1 MLITLCSC
9 HVHDRQA
16 KFLTLGMSRCTSCM
30 TGLYGAQL
38 NATGVEL
45 RDSGNLVLVDATNA
59 TVWQS
64 FDMPTDTLLPGQNF
78 SEAMNLSL
86 SAWKESDDWSDGYY
100 QAGWVTLNNSINFA
114 LSWTGK
120 SISNWNTSSWSS
132 TYASVGN
139 NTIYPYQYTSPASYA
154 ILDESSGSFYIGNY
168 SAPAIGNTS
177 EQAPGVLRR
186 VTLDSDGGLRMWR
199 WQSTVWNEEGN
210 WVADPCETFAIC
222 GPYGICGHD
231 PTYPTTPSCTCPT
244 SGFTW
249 IDAGNHF
256 KGCKPVTTIPDNKC
270 SLNTSAFQMVQ
281 AGEIDYPFADRIQDQ
296 FKTNEANCQ
305 AACIEDCTCAGAVYW
320 LRDGRCYIK
329 SFPLFNG
336 GYPQEVGNRSTYLK
350 VLIAGASPPSSSSAQ
365 VSLVAGLSVAAAAL
379 VVLIAGLLAV
389 LYVRRRRRRQGKSM
403 FKYHLLPSYR

>member
-1 MLITLCSC
+1 M
-9 HVHDRQA
+9 
-16 KFLTLGMSRCTSCM
+16 
-30 TGLYGAQL
+30 
-38 NATGVEL
+38 

-86 SAWKESDDWSDGYY
+86 SAWKEPDDWSDGYY
-100 QAGWVTLNNSINFA
+100 QAGWVTLNNTINFA

-120 SISNWNTSSWSS
+120 SISNWNTSSWSNTS
-132 TYASVGN
+132 AVVGN
-139 NTIYPYQYTSPASYA
+139 TTIYPYQYTSPASYA
-154 ILDESSGSFYIGNY
+154 ILDESTGSFYIGNY

-186 VTLDSDGGLRMWR
+186 VTLDTDGGLRMWR

-210 WVADPCETFAIC
+210 WVSDPCNTFAIC

-244 SGFTW
+244 SSSFTW
-249 IDAGNHF
+249 IDASNHF

-281 AGEIDYPFADRIQDQ
+281 AGEIDYPFADRIEDPV
-296 FKTNEANCQ
+296 KTDEENCQ
-305 AACIEDCTCAGAVYW
+305 AMCMEDCTCAGAVYW

-350 VLIAGASPPSSSSAQ
+350 VLIAGASPSSSSSAQ

-379 VVLIAGLLAV
+379 AVLIAGLLAV
-389 LYVRRRRRRQGKSM
+389 VYVRRRRRREGMSIVQIPPPYNK
-403 FKYHLLPSYR
+403 L